1 MTITF
6 QIPAEV
12 ERQLRAQG
20 AGDLD
25 SEAKEAMFVEF
36 YRQDRLS
43 HYQLSQALGLSR
55 FETNALLKKHHVTED
70 LPTSEELE
78 SDLVAARRLVQR

>member
-6 QIPAEV
+6 QIPADV
-12 ERQLRAQG
+12 EQQLRAQG
-20 AGDLD
+20 GGDLD

-43 HYQLSQALGLSR
+43 HHQLSRALGLSR
-55 FETNALLKKHHVTED
+55 FETDAILKKHHVMED
-70 LPTSEELE
+70 LPTREELE
-78 SDLVAARRLVQR
+78 GDLLAARRLVQR